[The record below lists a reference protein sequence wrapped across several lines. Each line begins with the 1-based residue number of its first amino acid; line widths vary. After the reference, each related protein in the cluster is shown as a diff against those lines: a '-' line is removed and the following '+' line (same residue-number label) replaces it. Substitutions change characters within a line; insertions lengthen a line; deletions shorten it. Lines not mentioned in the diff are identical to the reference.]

1 MPQSDYVKLPY
12 QLRLKFSASIDEVE
26 DWLETNCNGRFA
38 YSLEGVVETDT
49 IFNKLEILFS
59 FEFDT
64 DREKFKKA
72 VTSGTF

>member
-1 MPQSDYVKLPY
+1 MANSDGSILPY
-12 QLRLKFSASIDEVE
+12 QLRLKFSASIDDVE
-26 DWLETNCNGRFA
+26 DWLEVNCNGRFA
-38 YSLEGVVETDT
+38 YSLEDVVETDT
-49 IFNKLEILFS
+49 VFNKLEILFS